1 MGYDT
6 LILSGGSIKGIS
18 LLGSFKYL
26 LDNGKIKRKELKHII
41 VASAGALMAIPF
53 LFNIKI
59 EMFYKIIKETKINIV
74 DKEDYKL
81 ENLFNE
87 FGFYDNMIVDKY
99 VGVLCKYIL
108 KRDNITLKELYK
120 LNKIK
125 YTVKVSNITDNS
137 VEYFNYK
144 NQPDLDLKTL
154 VKMTTSIP
162 IVFKPI
168 SYKGCLYSD
177 GANGGG
183 LPIEYNKSKNY
194 IAIILC
200 PLERDSLPKNPNI
213 LQYLDNLINVQY
225 QINDFNIYKKY
236 KNLIVLDLNIPL
248 KLETNDE
255 EKEKLLI
262 EGFKQTKQFFKDL
275 EQHS

>member
-18 LLGSFKYL
+18 FLGSFKYL
-26 LDNGKIKRKELKHII
+26 LDNEKIKRNELKHII
-41 VASAGALMAIPF
+41 SASVGALMAITF

-108 KRDNITLKELYK
+108 KRDNITLRELYK
-120 LNKIK
+120 INKIK
-125 YTVKVSNITDNS
+125 FTVKVSNITNNS

-144 NQPDLDLKTL
+144 NQPNLDIKTL
-154 VKMTTSIP
+154 VKMTTGIP
-162 IVFKPI
+162 IVFKPVY
-168 SYKGCLYSD
+168 YKGCLYSD
-177 GANGGG
+177 GATGGG

-194 IAIILC
+194 LAIILSS
-200 PLERDSLPKNPNI
+200 LKRDSIPENPNI

-236 KNLIVLDLNIPL
+236 KNLIIIDLNIPL
-248 KLETNDE
+248 KFDTNDE

-262 EGFKQTKQFFKDL
+262 EGFKQTKEFFKDL
-275 EQHS
+275 EQYS

>member
-6 LILSGGSIKGIS
+6 LILSGGSIKGIAF
-18 LLGSFKYL
+18 LGSFKYL
-26 LDNGKIKRKELKHII
+26 LDNEKIKRKELKHII

-162 IVFKPI
+162 LVFKPI

-262 EGFKQTKQFFKDL
+262 EGFKQI
-275 EQHS
+275 